1 VPKITFIETDGTR
14 RECDA
19 ADGDSILDVGQR
31 HGIDLEGACEGGMAC
46 STCHVIVD
54 ADWFSKLKPPS
65 EEEEDMLDMA
75 YDLTKTSR
83 LGCQITMGAEL
94 DGIVVSLPHGHHNL
108 LDD

>member
-1 VPKITFIETDGTR
+1 MPKITFIEADGAR
-14 RECDA
+14 QEIDA
-19 ADGDSILDVGQR
+19 ADGDTILDVGQR

-46 STCHVIVD
+46 STCHVIVHE
-54 ADWFSKLKPPS
+54 DWFLKLDPPS

-83 LGCQITMGAEL
+83 LGCQITMSAAL
-94 DGIVVSLPHGHHNL
+94 DGIVVSLPRGHHNL

>member
-1 VPKITFIETDGTR
+1 MPKITFIEPDGTR
-14 RECDA
+14 REFDA
-19 ADGDSILDVGQR
+19 ADGDTILDVGQR

-46 STCHVIVD
+46 STCHVMVVD
-54 ADWFSKLKPPS
+54 DWYARLDPPS

-83 LGCQITMGAEL
+83 LGGQITLTGAL
-94 DGIVVSLPHGHHNL
+94 DGIVVSLPSGHHNL